1 MRLLGEA
8 AKLRGI
14 VTCYSLF
21 HEGYGGEVL
30 IVAALIFTIQFK
42 RCPKYFPN
50 TSAQKKSFFFVTLHR
65 TFKGAEQKL
74 TLRKK
79 KLFEIF
85 IFITKRHLSEQAH
98 NTILIQFGVVN
109 LLFLSICVK
118 D

>member
-1 MRLLGEA
+1 MEVKCLLLQRLSSQSSL
-8 AKLRGI
+8 KYVQNIFPTHLR
-14 VTCYSLF
+14 
-21 HEGYGGEVL
+21 
-30 IVAALIFTIQFK
+30 
-42 RCPKYFPN
+42 
-50 TSAQKKSFFFVTLHR
+50 KKKFFFVTLHR

-85 IFITKRHLSEQAH
+85 IYITKRHLSEQAH